1 MFFTIP
7 FQNAFLRGLKNVTV
21 IYPNKTGHCKWQN
34 DLKNCI
40 WVTYIFFPTFT
51 GKTPGPTSTTKQP
64 SLLENSVIISVQN
77 YACWYFIENAY
88 LDTYTYFLM
97 QERNQVQFLQPN
109 HLVFQV
115 TAWSKVNYSNGMLIL
130 KNVIFFQ
137 IKEIYQID
145 WYEIRFFL

>member
-1 MFFTIP
+1 
-7 FQNAFLRGLKNVTV
+7 
-21 IYPNKTGHCKWQN
+21 
-34 DLKNCI
+34 
-40 WVTYIFFPTFT
+40 
-51 GKTPGPTSTTKQP
+51 
-64 SLLENSVIISVQN
+64 
-77 YACWYFIENAY
+77 
-88 LDTYTYFLM
+88 M
-97 QERNQVQFLQPN
+97 QEKNQVQFLQPN